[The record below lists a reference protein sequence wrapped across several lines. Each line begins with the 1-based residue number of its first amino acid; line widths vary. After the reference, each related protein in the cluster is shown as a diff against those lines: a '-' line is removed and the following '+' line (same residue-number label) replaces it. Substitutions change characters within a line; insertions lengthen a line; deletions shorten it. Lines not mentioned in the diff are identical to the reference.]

1 MNILVLGEF
10 CLDKFIYGSTR
21 SAPDGPFFVFKEE
34 SQTENWGCA
43 GNVVKNLESLAP
55 DFNIEFIH
63 NDQPIIK
70 TRFVDKKSNY
80 TLLRKDENDEVLPLG
95 ERQVTEL
102 INRDDFAKF
111 SSVVISDY
119 NKGFLT
125 KQDIYRIS
133 KRCYDLNI
141 PVWTDTKKILGEWSK
156 LITFIKINN
165 VEWQDNLKN
174 NVNPSEFCEHLIIT
188 CGENGAIYKGKT
200 YPTPKVNVIDLS
212 GAGDTFLACL
222 ILSYLQTKNM
232 DQAIQF
238 ANKGASVC
246 VSHRG
251 VYALKSEDI
260 R

>member
-63 NDQPIIK
+63 NDQPITK

-174 NVNPSEFCEHLIIT
+174 NVNPSEFCQHLIVT
-188 CGENGAIYKGKT
+188 CGGKGIC
-200 YPTPKVNVIDLS
+200 YRGEIFPVEPVVIQDLS
-212 GAGDTFLACL
+212 GCGDLVLVAL
-222 ILSYLQTKNM
+222 ISKYLKSK
-232 DQAIQF
+232 DIKESIHY
-238 ANKGASVC
+238 ANKVARVGASKK
-246 VSHRG
+246 G
-251 VYALKSEDI
+251 VVVIKPEEI
-260 R
+260 V